1 MKKKI
6 CLLLGLILVGTIFF
20 LSGCQGNKLS
30 KEELI
35 EQIIEKNNKVQYVE
49 IKNDLETD
57 IHSGFTSQMTKQ
69 ELEGNAEYDLKT
81 KQIKEGKVR
90 IKSNGSVK
98 SDVTVEFSN
107 GVYKETNNIIN
118 NQVTRYGAKYTMN
131 PDFHQL
137 IEFLSTIEK
146 DLTLEETDS
155 AYLLKLKGESK
166 GLELLLENQYRL
178 KLSNINF
185 GELDKELSL
194 EFEKDTFYLKSLK
207 FNLLYDGSKGKIK
220 MDNITVFSKHNGK

>member
-1 MKKKI
+1 M
-6 CLLLGLILVGTIFF
+6 
-20 LSGCQGNKLS
+20 S

-98 SDVTVEFSN
+98 SDVTV
-107 GVYKETNNIIN
+107 
-118 NQVTRYGAKYTMN
+118 
-131 PDFHQL
+131 
-137 IEFLSTIEK
+137 
-146 DLTLEETDS
+146 
-155 AYLLKLKGESK
+155 
-166 GLELLLENQYRL
+166 
-178 KLSNINF
+178 
-185 GELDKELSL
+185 
-194 EFEKDTFYLKSLK
+194 
-207 FNLLYDGSKGKIK
+207 
-220 MDNITVFSKHNGK
+220 